1 MTKSDHT
8 TYDTVITGGTLVSE
22 TGRAEADVAILDG
35 RIESV
40 TPRADE
46 PLAARETIDASGLYV
61 LPGVIDPHAHI
72 GFGGPDDWRTET
84 ESAATGGVTTVLNY
98 VMGPSSYLDQVA
110 AERETADRESVID
123 YGLHIVPCNEQHLDE
138 LEECVGELGIKSC
151 KFFMNF
157 RGDEGAYLGV
167 EGTDDG
173 YLFDYFRR
181 IARHPGVVANIH
193 PENIEIVWK
202 LRPEVRE
209 SGLDG
214 LKAWD
219 ASRPDYVEAEPIY
232 RAAFYADVVGA
243 PLYIVHLSADRGLR
257 EIHRARDAFSTQ
269 VWVETCPHY
278 LTHTVESSVGSLG
291 KVNPP
296 LRTSED
302 REALWAGL
310 RDGTIDTVGSDHVGR
325 PRSAK
330 EADIWKASAG
340 MPGMA
345 SILSVLLS
353 EGVHK
358 RGLTLEQVVRLTS
371 TNAARIFG
379 LYPKKGTISRGS
391 DADLV
396 LVDLD
401 EERTVDADTWKGGS
415 GYTLYE
421 GWTLKGW
428 PVMTMSRGE
437 IIAGRGA
444 SGSHYGHGQYVRGD
458 VKAAA
463 GAEGGARNGR

>member
-1 MTKSDHT
+1 MTSSDHK
-8 TYDTVITGGTLVSE
+8 TYDTVITGGTVVSE
-22 TGRAEADVAILDG
+22 TGTAEVDVAILDG
-35 RIESV
+35 RVEAL
-40 TPRADE
+40 TPRSEGAPE
-46 PLAARETIDASGLYV
+46 ARNTIDASGLHV

-72 GFGGPDDWRTET
+72 GFGGPNDWRTET
-84 ESAATGGVTTVLNY
+84 ESAAIGGVTTVLNY
-98 VMGPSSYLDQVA
+98 VMGSSSYLDQVA
-110 AERETADRESVID
+110 AERETADRDSVID
-123 YGLHIVPCNEQHLDE
+123 YGLHVVPCNEQHLEE
-138 LEECVGELGIKSC
+138 LDQCVNELGIGSC

-157 RGDEGAYLGV
+157 RGEEGAYLGV

-173 YLFDYFRR
+173 FLFEYFRH
-181 IARHPGVVANIH
+181 IARHPGVIANIH

-232 RAAFYADVVGA
+232 RAAFYANVAGA
-243 PLYIVHLSADRGLR
+243 PLYVVHLSAARGLA
-257 EIHRARDAFSTQ
+257 EVKRARDAVDTP
-269 VWVETCPHY
+269 VYAETCPHY
-278 LTHTVESSVGSLG
+278 LTHTVDSSVGSLG

-296 LRTSED
+296 LRTAAD
-302 REALWAGL
+302 CEALWGAL
-310 RDGTIDTVGSDHVGR
+310 KDGTIDTVGSDHVGR
-325 PRSAK
+325 QRSFK

-358 RGLTLEQVVRLTS
+358 RDLSLERVVSLTS
-371 TNAARIFG
+371 ASAARIFG
-379 LYPKKGTISRGS
+379 LYPQKGTLSPGS
-391 DADLV
+391 DADVV

-401 EERTVDADTWKGGS
+401 EQRRVDADTWKGGS

-421 GWTLKGW
+421 DWTLTGW
-428 PVMTMSRGE
+428 PVMTMVRGE
-437 IIAGRGA
+437 IVAGRGV
-444 SGSHYGHGQYVRGD
+444 SGEHYGHGQYVRD
-458 VKAAA
+458 HVKSGQREVSAV
-463 GAEGGARNGR
+463 